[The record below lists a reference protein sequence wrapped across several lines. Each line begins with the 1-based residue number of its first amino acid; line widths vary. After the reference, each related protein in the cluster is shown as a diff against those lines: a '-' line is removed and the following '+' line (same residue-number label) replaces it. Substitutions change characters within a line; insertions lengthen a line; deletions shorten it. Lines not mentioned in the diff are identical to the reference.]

1 MATNYNQATE
11 GDTVDEITYT
21 AGDDETVTEAV
32 LAALRSA
39 SDGTTSPVHG
49 TNRDGDDPMAPL
61 FETVDTDA
69 LDAVFSSTPDNDRA
83 TGSVEF
89 THAGYEIT
97 ATATGTVTVSPA
109 GVVEERSTA
118 RSTSADEA

>member
-1 MATNYNQATE
+1 MATNYNQARE
-11 GDTVDEITYT
+11 GDTADEITYT

-32 LAALRSA
+32 IAALRTA
-39 SDGTTSPVHG
+39 SDDTTSPVHG
-49 TNRDGDDPMAPL
+49 TDGDRGDPMAPL

-69 LDAVFSSTPDNDRA
+69 LDSVFSSTPDYDRA

-89 THAGYEIT
+89 THAGYEVT

-109 GVVEERSTA
+109 DVVGQGPA
-118 RSTSADEA
+118 RSPSADES